1 MSWQHFIK
9 QNFDLDLLYEHHNS
23 VYSQYPFSRLRILS
37 HLFKNKL
44 AKLVTLQVDYVQ
56 YIHSQYQYYK
66 TRCSELQQE
75 NEQLKSCIELLVFQ
89 HYLSNYDDDE

>member
-9 QNFDLDLLYEHHNS
+9 QNFDLELLYEHHNH
-23 VYSQYPFSRLRILS
+23 VYAHYPFSRLRILS
-37 HLFKNKL
+37 DLFKNKL

-66 TRCSELQQE
+66 NLCNELQRE
-75 NEQLKSCIELLVFQ
+75 NEQLKSCIELFILQ
-89 HYLSNYDDDE
+89 YDN

>member
-9 QNFDLDLLYEHHNS
+9 QNFDLELLYEHHNS

-66 TRCSELQQE
+66 NRCNELQQE
-75 NEQLKSCIELLVFQ
+75 NDQLKMFIEIFTVMYTEDNV
-89 HYLSNYDDDE
+89 H